1 MHNLDDFVS
10 SEVPDSTQDAR
21 LFDLVNRHNLHPRN
35 HLETTYSRCNQK
47 GECCYGFPHPLAA
60 STTVDEFG
68 RIHLRRRSAA
78 DAWVVSYCPALTRLM
93 ECHCH
98 IDVCFTSNAFLYLY
112 KYLFKGVDKTKFAIA
127 ETAPVDEFQDYLHAR
142 YLSAVEAVWRI
153 LAFEI
158 SVKWPAVA
166 SYSLHLP
173 GRQLGQ
179 MARYGS
185 EASMVTPLVIYL
197 TRPVRDEWT
206 DLKYLD
212 FYERYEARPLMP
224 RSSAPPSTV
233 AVVSPPLQRT
243 NTIVRRYAI
252 TIRRQPRVC
261 RLHFVPLR
269 AGELYYLRSLLLHRA
284 TYSFEGL
291 RVVDGVTYGSFQAAA
306 TALGLFRDR
315 DEIERA
321 MEEAVAAL
329 FRPGQLR
336 FLFANML
343 CDFAVGPLRL
353 WEKFGDRMSEDFA
366 QHTSQEAAKERAL
379 HALADILRGRGFSL
393 EQVGL
398 PCPEAVPSEVQSE
411 LDWFVDRLP
420 QLRRAC
426 RVRRSK
432 FNDEQAQVYDSL
444 ITACR
449 SDLPQPPMFIDGKAG
464 RGKTFLVEC
473 LTWYLRGRG
482 DIVLI
487 TGTTALS
494 VIGYERGRTAHSTF
508 GIPVKENNAEFSC
521 RIRPGSGQAKLICA
535 AKLIIWDELPM
546 ANRAAVEAVDIL
558 LRQLKGNARPFG
570 GILFLAVGDFRQVAP
585 VVPGGGKTS
594 ILDSSI
600 RASSLWA
607 SFRIFRLHQPMR
619 NAGDV
624 DFADWVDRIGDDV
637 DRSGIVDIVQQPRS
651 TDLDATRAWLYP
663 SHVLR
668 DAQLCAKRAYLTV
681 LNVDVDAFNAD
692 ILDRLP
698 GDSSKS

>member
-1 MHNLDDFVS
+1 MD
-10 SEVPDSTQDAR
+10 
-21 LFDLVNRHNLHPRN
+21 
-35 HLETTYSRCNQK
+35 
-47 GECCYGFPHPLAA
+47 
-60 STTVDEFG
+60 
-68 RIHLRRRSAA
+68 I
-78 DAWVVSYCPALTRLM
+78 
-93 ECHCH
+93 
-98 IDVCFTSNAFLYLY
+98 CFTSNAFLYLY
-112 KYLFKGVDKTKFAIA
+112 KYLFKGVDKTKFTIG

-173 GRQLGQ
+173 DRQLGQ
-179 MARYGS
+179 MARHGS
-185 EASMVTPLVIYL
+185 EASMITPLVIYL
-197 TRPVRDEWT
+197 ARPARDEWT
-206 DLKYLD
+206 NLKYLD
-212 FYERYEARPLMP
+212 FYERYEARLLGSG
-224 RSSAPPSTV
+224 SSAPPSTV
-233 AVVSPPLQRT
+233 AVVSPPLQRK
-243 NTIVRRYAI
+243 NTVVRRYAI
-252 TIRRQPRVC
+252 TMRRHPRVC

-284 TYSFEGL
+284 TYSFQGL
-291 RVVDGVTYGSFQAAA
+291 RTVDGVEHGSFQTAAI
-306 TALGLFRDR
+306 ALGLFRDR

-353 WEKFGDRMSEDFA
+353 WAEFGEQMSEDFA
-366 QHTSQEAAKERAL
+366 QHMSKEAAKDRAL

-398 PCPEAVPSEVQSE
+398 PCPDVIPSEVQSE
-411 LDWFVDRLP
+411 LDWFADRLP
-420 QLRRAC
+420 ALRAACRLRR
-426 RVRRSK
+426 SQ
-432 FNDEQAQVYDSL
+432 FNDEQTQVYDAL
-444 ITACR
+444 IETYR
-449 SDLPQPPMFIDGKAG
+449 SDPPRSPIFIDGKAG

-473 LTWYLRGRG
+473 LTWHLRGRG

-558 LRQLKGNARPFG
+558 LRQLKESPRPFG
-570 GILFLAVGDFRQVAP
+570 GVFFLGVGDFRQVAP
-585 VVPGGGKTS
+585 VVPGGGKTG

-600 RASSLWA
+600 RASNLWA
-607 SFRIFRLHQPMR
+607 YFRIFRLYQPMR
-619 NAGDV
+619 NAGDM
-624 DFADWVDRIGDDV
+624 DFADWVDRIGEDG
-637 DRSGIVDIVQQPRS
+637 DRSGIVNVVEQPRS

-663 SHVLR
+663 PHVLT
-668 DAQLCAKRAYLTV
+668 DAQLCAQRAYLTV

-698 GDSSKS
+698 GNSSKLSCRRSSFLSFFLSFSRLN